1 MTVYKLY
8 CPLFLLQDH
17 VAKEYTSNH
26 KANHSKISPGNA
38 ATKPQDPAKTNEKLT
53 LVIGDSMIKNINSK
67 KIERAT
73 GHRSVCHSYSG
84 ARVKLIEEKIKN
96 DGDGQYDSV
105 ILHVGTN
112 DLAHGDANKVAKDM
126 DDLIN
131 EVKTHTKKIAVSN
144 VIMIDQYN
152 IDQYNK
158 LLENLCLKHNVTLIK
173 NNNIDESRLNGSKMH
188 FNRFGDIALCSAF
201 CSYLRSL
208 RVRARTPGTPQGSVD
223 SSNDHFLSK
232 VYGHRTREWTIH
244 LNRVRRMMT

>member
-1 MTVYKLY
+1 MK
-8 CPLFLLQDH
+8 Q
-17 VAKEYTSNH
+17 
-26 KANHSKISPGNA
+26 
-38 ATKPQDPAKTNEKLT
+38 
-53 LVIGDSMIKNINSK
+53 
-67 KIERAT
+67 
-73 GHRSVCHSYSG
+73 
-84 ARVKLIEEKIKN
+84 IEEKIKN

-144 VIMIDQYN
+144 VIMRYDGRVHSNKIE
-152 IDQYNK
+152 QYNK

-173 NNNIDESRLNGSKMH
+173 NTNIDESRLNGSKLH
-188 FNRFGDIALCSAF
+188 LNRFGDIALGSAC

-208 RVRARTPGTPQGSVD
+208 RVRARTPGTLQGSVD
-223 SSNDHFLSK
+223 SRNDHFLSK
-232 VYGHRTREWTIH
+232 VYGHRAREWTIH